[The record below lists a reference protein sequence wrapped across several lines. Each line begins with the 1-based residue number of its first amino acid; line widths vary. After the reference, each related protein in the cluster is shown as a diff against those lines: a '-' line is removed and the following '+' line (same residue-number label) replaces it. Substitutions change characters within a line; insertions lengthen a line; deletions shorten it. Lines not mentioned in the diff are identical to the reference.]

1 MNRIFLLAC
10 LLMILGIPGQSQ
22 SLTSY
27 VDPFIG
33 TTNFGATH
41 PGAVAPWGM
50 VSVVPFNVAGA
61 SNKYDKDSRW
71 FSTPYWY
78 ENSFL
83 TGFSHVNLSG
93 VGCPE
98 LGSIL
103 LMPTT
108 GTLEVDHRKYGTTY
122 KDEAANP
129 GYYGTYLNKH
139 KVKAEVTATT
149 RTGLS
154 RYTFPAGESHVLLN
168 LGLGLTNE
176 SGAAVKIVSDTEI
189 EGYKLTGTFCY
200 NPGTERPVYF
210 VARFSKPAKSFGVWK
225 KQPRLQGVEHD
236 WSNHSGVVKFYEGY
250 RREMA
255 GDSIGVYFNYE
266 TVEGESI
273 EVQVGVSYV
282 SIANAR
288 LNLDVEQRGFN
299 FERVRTEADEN
310 WERQLSRIQV
320 EGGTLEEKVKFYTAL
335 YHILLHPNILQ
346 DVNGEYPAMGTD
358 ETKRVESGDRYTVF
372 SLWDTYRNVHAFL
385 SLVYPERQED
395 MLQSMVDMYRESGW
409 LPKWELLGKETN
421 TMVGDPAIPV
431 IVDSYLRGI
440 KGFDIEVAY
449 EAMHK
454 SATSPRAENAL
465 RPGIDSYLEKGF
477 IPIDSEDKV
486 YGSLSTSL
494 EYNIADWN
502 LAQLAKALGKDSDYQ
517 LFFNRSLSY
526 KKFHDP
532 KLNIL
537 RPLMADGSFI
547 KDFDPKFGMNFE
559 AVPGYVEGTAWQYT
573 FFTPHDM
580 PGRIALAGGEK
591 AFVQQLQKTFD
602 DSLFSM
608 HNEPDIAYPYLFNY
622 VKGEEWRTQRAVRNC
637 VDHYFGIDTD
647 GIPGNDDTGTLSAWL
662 VYSMMG
668 FYPDCPG
675 DMDYALSSPVFDK
688 VSIQLDPTYYP
699 GREVVIETVRKSAKS
714 RYIRKVNWNN
724 RRWKGYF
731 FPHSEMVQGGTLTIE
746 LGER

>member
-1 MNRIFLLAC
+1 MNRILL
-10 LLMILGIPGQSQ
+10 LLLILPGLLPAQ

-33 TTNFGATH
+33 TTNYGATH
-41 PGAVAPWGM
+41 PGAVVPWGM
-50 VSVVPFNVAGA
+50 ASVVPFNVAGKT
-61 SNKYDKDSRW
+61 NKYDKDSQW
-71 FSTPYWY
+71 FSTPYWS

-98 LGSIL
+98 LGSLL

-108 GTLEVDHRKYGTTY
+108 GPLEVNHLQYGTSY
-122 KDEAANP
+122 RDEKAAP
-129 GYYGTYLNKH
+129 GYYSTFLNKH
-139 KVKAEVTATT
+139 KVKAEMTATK
-149 RTGLS
+149 RTGMS
-154 RYTFPAGESHVLLN
+154 RYTFPAGEAHVLLN

-176 SGAAVKIVSDTEI
+176 SGAAVRVVSDREI

-210 VARFSKPAKSFGVWK
+210 VARFSKPAKSYGVWK
-225 KQPRLQGVEHD
+225 KQPRMQGVEHD
-236 WSNHSGVVKFYEGY
+236 WSQHSGVFKFYEGY
-250 RREMA
+250 KREMA
-255 GDSIGVYFNYE
+255 GDSIGVYFNYDMAD
-266 TVEGESI
+266 GESI
-273 EVQVGVSYV
+273 EVQLGVSYV

-288 LNLDVEQRGFN
+288 LNLDVEQRGFH
-299 FERVRTEADEN
+299 FERVRTQANDQ
-310 WERQLSRIQV
+310 WEQQLSRIRV
-320 EGGTLEEKVKFYTAL
+320 EGGALADKVKFYTAL
-335 YHILLHPNILQ
+335 YHLLLHPNILQ

-358 ETKRVESGDRYTVF
+358 EVLRVESGDRYTVF

-395 MLQSMVDMYRESGW
+395 MLRSMVDMYRESGW

-421 TMVGDPAIPV
+421 VMVGDPAIPA

-440 KGFDIEVAY
+440 KGFDVELAY

-454 SATSPRAENAL
+454 SATTLRPDNRL
-465 RPGIDSYLEKGF
+465 RPGMNSYIEKGY
-477 IPIDSEDKV
+477 IPIDSDDEV
-486 YGSLSTSL
+486 YGSLSTTL

-502 LAQLAKALGKDSDYQ
+502 LAQLAKALGKEADAQ
-517 LFFNRSLSY
+517 LFSARSLSY
-526 KKFHDP
+526 KQFLDP
-532 KLNIL
+532 QLNIL

-547 KDFDPKFGMNFE
+547 KEFDPKYGMNFE

-591 AFVQQLQKTFD
+591 VFVAQLQQAFD

-637 VDHYFGIDTD
+637 IDHYFTTETG

-675 DMDYALSSPVFDK
+675 NMDYALSSPVFDK
-688 VSIQLDPTYYP
+688 VTLQLDSRYYP
-699 GREVVIETVRKSAKS
+699 GKELVIITEKKSPED
-714 RYIRKVNWNN
+714 RYIKRVSWNN
-724 RRWKGYF
+724 KRWKDYF
-731 FPHSEMVQGGTLTIE
+731 FPHGEMVQGGTLLVE
-746 LGER
+746 LGGK